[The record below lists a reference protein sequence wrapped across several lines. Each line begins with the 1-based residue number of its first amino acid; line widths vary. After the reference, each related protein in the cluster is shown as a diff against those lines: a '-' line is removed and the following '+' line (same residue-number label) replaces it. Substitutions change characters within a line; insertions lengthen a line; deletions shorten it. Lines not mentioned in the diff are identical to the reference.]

1 MPTVNNVKELR
12 TLSLRLID
20 DIISEKYVLS
30 GPASDTQ
37 MLNHV
42 NKQINN
48 VINITKME
56 MAYAKESSKKVKFL
70 EYAD

>member
-1 MPTVNNVKELR
+1 MQSVTNVKQLR
-12 TLSLRLID
+12 DLSLRLID

-30 GPASDTQ
+30 GPASDQQ

-48 VINITKME
+48 VVNITKME
-56 MAYAKESSKKVKFL
+56 MAYVKDSGGKVKFL